1 MSSNLTD
8 KQAAFVREYLVDLNA
23 AAAARRAGYS
33 ESTARAIGAENLTKP
48 HIAAALQAAMDERS
62 KRTEITADRV
72 LKELARIGFS
82 DIRDLFT
89 WSDDRTAY
97 VPSDDLTEDQ
107 AAAISSVKSETT
119 HYTREDGESETK
131 IKLELKT
138 YDKLGA
144 LEKIGK
150 HLGMFVDR
158 TLNFGFD
165 MSALP
170 EEALERIAAGEDPM
184 DVVASMLRSMQ
195 AGSE

>member
-1 MSSNLTD
+1 MSRMTD
-8 KQAAFVREYLVDLNA
+8 KQAAFVQEYLRDLNA

-33 ESTARAIGAENLTKP
+33 DRTADAIGHENLRKP
-48 HIAAALQAAMDERS
+48 KIAAAIQAAMDERAE
-62 KRTEITADRV
+62 RTEITQDRV
-72 LKELARIGFS
+72 LKELARIGFA

-89 WSDDRTAY
+89 WSEERAAY
-97 VPSDDLTEDQ
+97 VPSGDLTDDQ
-107 AAAISSVKSETT
+107 SAAISSVKAETT

-195 AGSE
+195 TDSE